1 MDLGYFEISLDV
13 KDIGRSQAFYE
24 SLGFE
29 LIDGAAEIRT
39 VTLQKGDCRL
49 GLYQGHLDP
58 ARTQLIFWQGDVAA
72 ITREVEA
79 AGIGFFRE
87 PRSDEGGTAFMLLDP
102 DGHPVFVICM
112 RINFYNQPGYE
123 RPFEATPR
131 TATGTGPAF
140 GPCELSLAVADL
152 APSLAFYRK
161 LGFEAAGE
169 IGRSNAVLR
178 NRDCTIGLYR
188 DQPEPAR
195 LTFRHGDT
203 QAIAGHLSAKGLDFE
218 TVGAVQLTL
227 TDPDGHPIRF
237 LG

>member
-1 MDLGYFEISLDV
+1 MNLGYFETSLDV

-29 LIDGAAEIRT
+29 LIDGAVEIRT
-39 VTLQKGDCRL
+39 LTLQKGDCRL

-72 ITREVEA
+72 IAGEVGA

-112 RINFYNQPGYE
+112 KINFYNQPGYE
-123 RPFEATPR
+123 RPFDAIPR

-140 GPCELSLAVADL
+140 GPCELSLAVEDL
-152 APSLAFYRK
+152 ARSLAFYRK
-161 LGFEAAGE
+161 LGFEPVGE
-169 IGRSNAVLR
+169 IADGSAVLR
-178 NRDCTIGLYR
+178 NRDCTIGLYQ

-195 LTFRHGDT
+195 LTFRHGDIP
-203 QAIAGHLSAKGLDFE
+203 AIGGLLAAKGLDFE
-218 TVGAVQLTL
+218 IGEASRLTL
-227 TDPDGHPIRF
+227 TDPDGHLIRF
-237 LG
+237 IG